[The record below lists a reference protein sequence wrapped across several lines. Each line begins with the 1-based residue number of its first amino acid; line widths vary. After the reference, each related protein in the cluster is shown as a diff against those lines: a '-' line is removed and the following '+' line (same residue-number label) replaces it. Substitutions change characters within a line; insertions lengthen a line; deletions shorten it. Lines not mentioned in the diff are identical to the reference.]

1 MQNEFIVVGIILL
14 LFLWGYFEQKQIRTT
29 KYTIV
34 STRLKKQWNDT
45 GFVVLADLHNCIFGK
60 KNERLIKRI
69 DKLSPEFI
77 IIAGDM
83 INKKEICYPSNA
95 FTLIESLSKK
105 YTIYYAYGNHEQRM
119 EQLYQIP
126 IDNNGSDRSDVYTT
140 WVEFL
145 EHLNKLKVILLN
157 NESITITKNNIKIRI
172 TGISIGPQ
180 YFVRH
185 QVREMEE
192 EYVTG
197 LVGISSKE
205 DYQILIAHNP
215 TYFNNYVNWGADL
228 TIAGHL
234 HGGMIRI
241 PGVGGVLSPQAKF
254 FPKYHSGNHTEKG
267 QEMVVSRGLGSHSVM
282 PRLFNIPELLYIKLK
297 NES

>member
-1 MQNEFIVVGIILL
+1 MRNDIIVVGIILL
-14 LFLWGYFEQKQIRTT
+14 LFLWGYFEQKQLSTT

-45 GFVVLADLHNCIFGK
+45 SFVVLADLHNCTFGK
-60 KNERLIKRI
+60 KNERLINRI
-69 DKLSPEFI
+69 DNLSPEFI

-119 EQLYQIP
+119 EQLYQVP
-126 IDNNGSDRSDVYTT
+126 FVNSGSAQSDVCTT
-140 WVEFL
+140 WVEFIK
-145 EHLNKLKVILLN
+145 HLKELKVIVLD
-157 NESITITKNNIKIRI
+157 NESITITKNNAEMQI
-172 TGISIGPQ
+172 TGLSIGPQ
-180 YFVRH
+180 FFVRH
-185 QVREMEE
+185 QVQEMEE
-192 EYVTG
+192 GYLTG
-197 LVGISSKE
+197 LIGDSSKE

-215 TYFNNYVNWGADL
+215 TYFKNYVNWGADL
-228 TIAGHL
+228 TISGHL

-254 FPKYHSGNHTEKG
+254 FPKYHSGNHKENG